1 MESSVFW
8 LRVAAC
14 LYAVGLLHSILVL
27 VRDGQSGFPLA
38 RATFRVAVVLHGVA
52 IVERLMFVNGLGG
65 GGFGGGY
72 QTLSVCAFLSA
83 VVVLIV
89 QWRYRFEGIS
99 VVLFPL
105 VFGMTLVPAMER
117 ASGPGASEPMGQM
130 WLGVHILLVLVG
142 YAALSLTAVAAVAYL
157 IQERRLK
164 QKQSSSLLERLPP
177 LATLDNLI
185 SKSLGL
191 GFAFL
196 TLGLVFGIMWAE
208 IYSPGTARRDD
219 SFDLQPRGGCGDGRR
234 TGRRRIGC
242 RKLSRRLPAGG
253 ARLGDS
259 VSLPLRRARS
269 DTPSVPRRVQPG
281 FDGGG
286 RAADSGADE
295 IGLRAGQR
303 ARRRGRIP
311 GPGGRPGVECRQA
324 RSHGDRYWGERGF
337 GELRRGGAGPRDFR
351 GAPRQEGS
359 GDRGG
364 EDGRKRG
371 SSPAASGGFRNPGD
385 QSHA

>member
-27 VRDGQSGFPLA
+27 VRHGQSIFPLA
-38 RATFRVAVVLHGVA
+38 RATFRIAVVLHGVA

-65 GGFGGGY
+65 GGY
-72 QTLSVCAFLSA
+72 QTLSVCAFLIA
-83 VVVLIV
+83 VVFLIV
-89 QWRYRFEGIS
+89 EWKYRFEGIS

-130 WLGVHILLVLVG
+130 WLGVHILLVLIG

-164 QKQSSSLLERLPP
+164 QKRASALLERLPP

-208 IYSPGTARRDD
+208 IYSPATSWIGDARIQLSLVTWALLLVMMILRA
-219 SFDLQPRGGCGDGRR
+219 SAGWRGRKAAVMALAVLGCSAL
-234 TGRRRIGC
+234 TW
-242 RKLSRRLPAGG
+242 
-253 ARLGDS
+253 
-259 VSLPLRRARS
+259 
-269 DTPSVPRRVQPG
+269 
-281 FDGGG
+281 
-286 RAADSGADE
+286 AAHA
-295 IGLRAGQR
+295 GLRTTLF
-303 ARRRGRIP
+303 P
-311 GPGGRPGVECRQA
+311 
-324 RSHGDRYWGERGF
+324 
-337 GELRRGGAGPRDFR
+337 
-351 GAPRQEGS
+351 
-359 GDRGG
+359 
-364 EDGRKRG
+364 
-371 SSPAASGGFRNPGD
+371 
-385 QSHA
+385 

>member
-27 VRDGQSGFPLA
+27 VRHGQNVFPLA

-72 QTLSVCAFLSA
+72 QTLSVCAFLIA
-83 VVVLIV
+83 VVFLIV
-89 QWRYRFEGIS
+89 EWKYRFEGIS

-164 QKQSSSLLERLPP
+164 QKRASSLLERLPP

-208 IYSPGTARRDD
+208 IYSPGTSWIGDARIQLSLVTWALLLVMMILRA
-219 SFDLQPRGGCGDGRR
+219 SAGWRGRKAAVMALAVLGCSAL
-234 TGRRRIGC
+234 TW
-242 RKLSRRLPAGG
+242 
-253 ARLGDS
+253 
-259 VSLPLRRARS
+259 
-269 DTPSVPRRVQPG
+269 
-281 FDGGG
+281 
-286 RAADSGADE
+286 AAHA
-295 IGLRAGQR
+295 GLRATLF
-303 ARRRGRIP
+303 P
-311 GPGGRPGVECRQA
+311 
-324 RSHGDRYWGERGF
+324 
-337 GELRRGGAGPRDFR
+337 
-351 GAPRQEGS
+351 
-359 GDRGG
+359 
-364 EDGRKRG
+364 
-371 SSPAASGGFRNPGD
+371 
-385 QSHA
+385 